1 MTTNKNILKS
11 IILCLVSAVI
21 MTSCLTTGT
30 SSGGGRSASADAA
43 RRQNI
48 YMEFLRQEGYQPTID
63 EDGDIA
69 FRREG
74 RTYYIIISKND
85 PTLIYFTLFG
95 LRTVSSESDRVRFAN
110 AVGVANRRVKVAKM
124 YLTSGNPQRVN
135 LSIEAFIENPNDF
148 GVLFNRYLGTMDLS
162 EQRFREAL

>member
-1 MTTNKNILKS
+1 
-11 IILCLVSAVI
+11 
-21 MTSCLTTGT
+21 
-30 SSGGGRSASADAA
+30 
-43 RRQNI
+43 
-48 YMEFLRQEGYQPTID
+48 MEFLRQEGYQPTID